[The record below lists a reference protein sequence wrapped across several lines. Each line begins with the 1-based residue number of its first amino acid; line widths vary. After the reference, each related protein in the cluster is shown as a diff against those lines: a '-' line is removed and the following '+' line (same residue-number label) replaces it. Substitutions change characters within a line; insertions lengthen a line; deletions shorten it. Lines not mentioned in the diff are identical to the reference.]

1 MNPKTILSTTA
12 RRLGALCVCLAVAPV
27 VSVAPLAAAAEW
39 PTKAVRIVVPF
50 SPGGATDVVAR
61 TLGSRL
67 SEVWKQ
73 PVVVENRP
81 GAGGNIGGD
90 LVAKAEP
97 DGHTLLVSS
106 PAEIAIN
113 QHLYSKMPYD
123 PLKDLVPVSKL
134 ASAPLVLVVHP
145 SVPSKTV
152 SELIAHIRTSGGI
165 AYASSGSGGPQHLAG
180 EQFRLMTGLPM
191 THVPYKGGAPAI
203 TDLVGGQVQMF
214 FAGLPPA
221 LPHIKADRLRPLA
234 VTTAKRS
241 DFMPELPSVAEAGLA
256 GFDFENWQGL
266 FAPGGTPPE
275 LVERIA
281 RDVARAAAGEGFA
294 EQLRASGAGPA
305 IVGPAEFAKFVRS
318 ESDKYEKLVKAS
330 GARVD

>member
-1 MNPKTILSTTA
+1 MDF
-12 RRLGALCVCLAVAPV
+12 RRL
-27 VSVAPLAAAAEW
+27 LAATALSLCIVPAMAVGEW
-39 PTKAVRIVVPF
+39 PDKAVRIIVPF
-50 SPGGATDVVAR
+50 APGGATDVVAR
-61 TLGSRL
+61 TLGNRL
-67 SEVWKQ
+67 NQIWNQ

-81 GAGGNIGGD
+81 GAGGNIGAD

-97 DGHTLLVSS
+97 DGYTMLLSS

-123 PLKDLVPVSKL
+123 PLKDLAPVSKV

-145 SVPSKTV
+145 SVPATTV
-152 SELIAHIRTSGGI
+152 PELIEFARASKNGV

-180 EQFRLMTGLPM
+180 EQFRLMTGLSL

-221 LPHIKADRLRPLA
+221 LPHIKTERLRPLA
-234 VTTAKRS
+234 VTTLERS
-241 DFMPELPSVAEAGLA
+241 KFLPQLPTVAESGLK
-256 GFDFENWQGL
+256 GFDFENWQGI
-266 FAPGGTPPE
+266 FVPAGTPQS
-275 LVERIA
+275 LVERLA
-281 RDVARAAAGEGFA
+281 RDIATAAADPAFS
-294 EQLRASGAGPA
+294 EQLEAQGAAPA
-305 IVGPAEFAKFVRS
+305 IVGPEEFGAFVRS
-318 ESDKYEKLVKAS
+318 ESSKYESLVKAS